1 VNRLRQQID
10 EQILDQAAA
19 LFARRGFEH
28 TSVQSVADATGYS
41 KAGLLHHYPSKEAL
55 REAVLSQAATLAR
68 GALEQVRDLPLGPAR
83 DLRALEVVVD
93 VALAHPGLVS
103 LLLAPATQGRAPADA
118 DPAGRW
124 VLQAFGVD
132 PANTDAER
140 LVRVTGALGALA
152 LLCLGAAQDGT
163 GPALRPHILA
173 TSYDALGH
181 RRPGVTPSRS
191 DQVEA

>member
-1 VNRLRQQID
+1 VNRLRQQVD

-41 KAGLLHHYPSKEAL
+41 KAGLLHHFPSKEAL
-55 REAVLSQAATLAR
+55 REAVLAQAAGLAR
-68 GALEQVRDLPLGPAR
+68 GVLEAVRELPVGPAR

-103 LLLAPATQGRAPADA
+103 LLLSPATQDDAPADA

-124 VLQAFGVD
+124 VFQAFGVD
-132 PANTDAER
+132 PASTDVER

-152 LLCLGAAQDGT
+152 VLCIGAAQDDA
-163 GPALRPHILA
+163 GPARRPHILA
-173 TSYDALGH
+173 TGYDALGH
-181 RRPGVTPSRS
+181 HRSGVTPTRS